1 MVFFVRMSVLVVRE
15 KGKNAKMNGCGASFT

>member
-15 KGKNAKMNGCGASFT
+15 KGKNAKMKGFGASFT